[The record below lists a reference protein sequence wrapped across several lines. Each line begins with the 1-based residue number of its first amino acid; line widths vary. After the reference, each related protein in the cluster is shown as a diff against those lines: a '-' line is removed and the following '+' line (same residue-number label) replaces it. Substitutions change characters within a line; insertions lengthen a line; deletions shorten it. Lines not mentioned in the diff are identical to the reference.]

1 MTTPPPDGLRLTT
14 VDTEDR
20 VRIELDGDL
29 DHYTADLLV
38 NEATAQLSARPGLR
52 NLHLHCGG
60 LGVIDSTG
68 LSALLMINRRTA
80 AVGVRLHLE
89 DRPANLDRLLHL
101 TGTLDHLTAPPPTVG
116 AAKRS
121 THEEEA
127 TALRP
132 TRPGAGT

>member
-1 MTTPPPDGLRLTT
+1 MTTPPSDDLRLTW

-29 DHYTADLLV
+29 DHYTAGLLV
-38 NEATAQLSARPGLR
+38 NEATARLSTRPGLS

-68 LSALLMINRRTA
+68 LSALLMIKRRTA

-101 TGTLDHLTAPPPTVG
+101 TGTLDHLTAPPTVG
-116 AAKRS
+116 AARS
-121 THEEEA
+121 SMHEEAA

>member
-1 MTTPPPDGLRLTT
+1 MTTPPPGDLRLTR

-20 VRIELDGDL
+20 VGIELDGDL
-29 DHYTADLLV
+29 DHYTAGLLV
-38 NEATAQLSARPGLR
+38 KEATAQLSTRPGLR

-68 LSALLMINRRTA
+68 LSALLMIKRRTT
-80 AVGVRLHLE
+80 AVGVLLHLE

-101 TGTLDHLTAPPPTVG
+101 TGTLDHLTAPPAVG
-116 AAKRS
+116 AAMGS

-127 TALRP
+127 KALRP